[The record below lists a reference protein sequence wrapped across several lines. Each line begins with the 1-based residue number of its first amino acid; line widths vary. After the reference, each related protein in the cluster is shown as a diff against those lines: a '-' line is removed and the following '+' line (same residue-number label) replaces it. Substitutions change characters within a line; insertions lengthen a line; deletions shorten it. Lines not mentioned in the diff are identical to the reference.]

1 MRRASASARAALAPG
16 FMSWAATPR
25 RRRFK
30 SYTAPPTRR
39 RTNGIKTYSRTGIGA
54 LLTWVHSAYTHNAE
68 LLALFPLGLPPRQL
82 HPVNSG
88 RRRAQLSRPLIR
100 SGPFSAIAPP
110 LSHVS
115 PDVPPTFAHDS
126 ISFNFKDEPC
136 QPLSPPPR
144 PTGRPG
150 TLRCSPRQ
158 RMSSRITACASRTAL
173 TAQPDVES
181 RPARSGSR
189 GCASLSADSSCGG
202 SGLVRDRGS
211 PWYSK
216 SWFSRNRPIRLSV
229 AAGHG
234 SQADLSCGGLM

>member
-25 RRRFK
+25 RRRFR
-30 SYTAPPTRR
+30 SYTAPPTRS

-100 SGPFSAIAPP
+100 SGPFGEIASP

-126 ISFNFKDEPC
+126 ISFDFQGRTM

-144 PTGRPG
+144 PTGRPVVH
-150 TLRCSPRQ
+150 RCRRTPPHVVDL
-158 RMSSRITACASRTAL
+158 ASFRTA
-173 TAQPDVES
+173 D
-181 RPARSGSR
+181 RR
-189 GCASLSADSSCGG
+189 GTQS
-202 SGLVRDRGS
+202 RGS
-211 PWYSK
+211 PAIDRSGC
-216 SWFSRNRPIRLSV
+216 PLPQ
-229 AAGHG
+229 ATGHR
-234 SQADLSCGGLM
+234 ST

>member
-25 RRRFK
+25 RRRFR

-54 LLTWVHSAYTHNAE
+54 LLTWIHSAYTHNAE

-88 RRRAQLSRPLIR
+88 RGRARLSRPLIR
-100 SGPFSAIAPP
+100 SGPFGEIAPP

-126 ISFNFKDEPC
+126 ISFDFQGRTM
-136 QPLSPPPR
+136 QPLSPSPR

-150 TLRCSPRQ
+150 HSAMLATPAYEQ
-158 RMSSRITACASRTAL
+158 ARIRSVRL
-173 TAQPDVES
+173 TNGAD
-181 RPARSGSR
+181 RS
-189 GCASLSADSSCGG
+189 A
-202 SGLVRDRGS
+202 
-211 PWYSK
+211 
-216 SWFSRNRPIRLSV
+216 
-229 AAGHG
+229 
-234 SQADLSCGGLM
+234 